1 MPTIELIPPRRASPE
16 LRSAYAAARDYLGI
30 RPFFPVTPEI
40 LRGLCQRPALLHST
54 FEAYFYASRC
64 GRLSCAAREL
74 VAVQVSRA
82 NDCFY

>member
-1 MPTIELIPPRRASPE
+1 MSTIELIPPRSAGRE
-16 LRSAYAAARDYLGI
+16 LRDAYAAARDYLGI
-30 RPFFPVTPEI
+30 RPAFPATPEVI
-40 LRGLCQRPALLHST
+40 CGLSQRPAILRST

-64 GRLSCAAREL
+64 GRLPCAMREL